1 MQRVTGGGD
10 LFILRKSDA
19 AGRNKPY
26 AKGILRG
33 RFCGKS
39 NANNTSH
46 VFPITV
52 SRIVGFFFPI
62 KQTCMMYPVVLF
74 LWFKI
79 NPGHWFDGFDVIG
92 IKDRMG
98 YGCDF

>member
-52 SRIVGFFFPI
+52 SRDWNCRLFFSN
-62 KQTCMMYPVVLF
+62 KANMYPVVLF

-79 NPGHWFDGFDVIG
+79 NPGHWFNGFDVIG
-92 IKDRMG
+92 DQRSN
-98 YGCDF
+98 GCDF

>member
-1 MQRVTGGGD
+1 MP
-10 LFILRKSDA
+10 KEY
-19 AGRNKPY
+19 Y
-26 AKGILRG
+26 AED
-33 RFCGKS
+33 FCGNF

-52 SRIVGFFFPI
+52 SRIFGFFFSN
-62 KQTCMMYPVVLF
+62 KANMYPVVLF

-92 IKDRMG
+92 IKDRKG